1 MQVAVEAGVAT
12 TLVEVVTAPVEVV
25 VDAATTPVK
34 VVVEAE
40 LSSGAR

>member
-1 MQVAVEAGVAT
+1 VAT